1 MPYRTFSS
9 EKVAEEIYR
18 QIDNTGYDEVTL
30 TSLSAS
36 DYKHLVTL
44 LNNVLPGLT
53 ERGVSLSLP
62 SLKVDKNTLPIIETI
77 SSVRKSSLTFA
88 VESASEEIRSI
99 SNKKVKTEDL
109 LDIVDFVFKNGWK
122 TIKLYFMIGLPGCE
136 EVDEAESIIDLLKK
150 IARLGNRKDINV
162 TISPFVPKPHTPFQ

>member
-53 ERGVSLSLP
+53 ERGVSFHSLHLRLIKTLSL
-62 SLKVDKNTLPIIETI
+62 
-77 SSVRKSSLTFA
+77 
-88 VESASEEIRSI
+88 
-99 SNKKVKTEDL
+99 
-109 LDIVDFVFKNGWK
+109 
-122 TIKLYFMIGLPGCE
+122 
-136 EVDEAESIIDLLKK
+136 
-150 IARLGNRKDINV
+150 
-162 TISPFVPKPHTPFQ
+162 